1 MNHEL
6 RNVFT
11 CTMNLRNENI
21 TIKIINIT
29 NFGKFI
35 TNFYLFIKNNYN
47 FLLNIL
53 DLLTDYYKIME
64 KKKDKKNRFNSVIIF
79 TIEFPYILNSDFF

>member
-11 CTMNLRNENI
+11 YTMNLRNENI

-64 KKKDKKNRFNSVIIF
+64 KKKIKKIDS
-79 TIEFPYILNSDFF
+79 ILL